1 MADFT
6 SPSSYVRTQQLLTCL
21 HESFNANDRCPSD
34 YGIPLPD
41 AAATNSV
48 ERQVRRWL
56 RDPEL
61 EAFVN
66 DRPLLGEQLEVSSA
80 VDEYFA
86 SKVERSTF
94 GILFID
100 GPPGTGKTTTVKHVL
115 SRGRLDG
122 KLSLVCAPTNLA
134 ALLYETGVSA
144 HSLFEL
150 TVQRFPDEP
159 VQSRISSPMASK
171 AQLIKHAKTS
181 KPSACCPTPPPRFGP
196 NWKYA
201 TAKGKLPFGP
211 AADISIFACCWETE
225 RERRT

>member
-1 MADFT
+1 M
-6 SPSSYVRTQQLLTCL
+6 
-21 HESFNANDRCPSD
+21 DRE
-34 YGIPLPD
+34 
-41 AAATNSV
+41 V
-48 ERQVRRWL
+48 HRWP
-56 RDPEL
+56 RDTEL

-66 DRPLLGEQLEVSSA
+66 DRPLLGEQLEVSRA

-86 SKVERSTF
+86 SKVGRSTF
-94 GILFID
+94 GMLFID

-171 AQLIKHAKTS
+171 AQLIKHAKIIVI
-181 KPSACCPTPPPRFGP
+181 
-196 NWKYA
+196 
-201 TAKGKLPFGP
+201 
-211 AADISIFACCWETE
+211 DEISSVL
-225 RERRT
+225 